1 MSFNRIHGRFVH
13 LRLWADSW
21 GPIAHFLVTNWTFR
35 ASPYPCCEFM
45 ELSLRALDTKC
56 PILPSTYSQPSPETN
71 TPSSDDLRLLPVY
84 QLPSDGLSRFT
95 GVDTEVGLESSI
107 GTVKD

>member
-1 MSFNRIHGRFVH
+1 
-13 LRLWADSW
+13 
-21 GPIAHFLVTNWTFR
+21 
-35 ASPYPCCEFM
+35 M

-56 PILPSTYSQPSPETN
+56 PILPSPYSYSQPSPETN

-95 GVDTEVGLESSI
+95 GVDTEVGLYSGAHRRRGLPLESSI